1 MSNIC
6 NKLSS
11 VFHTKQNLVLKKNTK
26 KVFTNLHCAV
36 LHMHNTSHSH
46 WIWTVI
52 QLDTKCPDKKVF
64 FFFLRKQT
72 FDQAEEGWEL
82 HMASE

>member
-46 WIWTVI
+46 RIWTVI
-52 QLDTKCPDKKVF
+52 QLDKVSRQKGLF
-64 FFFLRKQT
+64 FFFKKT
-72 FDQAEEGWEL
+72 NI
-82 HMASE
+82 